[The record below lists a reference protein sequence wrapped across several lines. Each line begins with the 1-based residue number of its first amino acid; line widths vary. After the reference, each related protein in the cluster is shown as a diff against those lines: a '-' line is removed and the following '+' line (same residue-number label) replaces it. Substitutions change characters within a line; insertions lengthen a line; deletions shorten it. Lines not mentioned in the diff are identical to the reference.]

1 MSSQS
6 EAVGSRIKSGLTDW
20 AYAAGWRVVRAL
32 PESTAR
38 RAFDWGGNRVADKAN
53 RAFRAGGEPN
63 QLRRN
68 LARVLGVT
76 PAEVPDELIR
86 ASMRSYA
93 RYWREAFRLPTMD
106 HSALTGSLVEG
117 VENLD
122 AALARGRGV
131 VLALPHSGNWDAAG
145 VWLVGHSGTL
155 ATVAERL
162 KPESLFERFV
172 AYRESLGF
180 EVFPLTGGE
189 QPPFTAL
196 AARLRANNV
205 VCLMGERDL
214 TGKGVPV
221 TMYGERTWLPAGAAK
236 LAIETGAALIP
247 VHVWFTVA
255 ADGREGWGM
264 KTEAPLDV
272 SDGVAAVTQALAD
285 RFAAN
290 IAEHP
295 ADWHMLQPQWEQD
308 LSAERRARIA
318 AAQAGLDSAKGEKT
332 P

>member
-1 MSSQS
+1 MSAG
-6 EAVGSRIKSGLTDW
+6 ERAKEL

-32 PESTAR
+32 PERTAR
-38 RAFDWGGNRVADKAN
+38 RLFDWGAD
-53 RAFRAGGEPN
+53 RAVRHGGPI

-68 LARVLGVT
+68 LSRVLGTT
-76 PAEVPDELIR
+76 PEQVPDELIR

-93 RYWREAFRLPTMD
+93 RYWREAFRLPGMD
-106 HSALTGSLVEG
+106 HTKIDYYVGGLEH
-117 VENLD
+117 LD
-122 AALARGRGV
+122 AGLAAERGV
-131 VLALPHSGNWDAAG
+131 ILCLPHSGNWDMAG
-145 VWLVGHSGTL
+145 VWLVQHYQSLT
-155 ATVAERL
+155 TVAERL
-162 KPESLFERFV
+162 KPEALFERFV

-189 QPPFTAL
+189 QPPFPQL
-196 AARLRANNV
+196 AARLRENKI

-221 TMYGERTWLPAGAAK
+221 TFFGERTWLPAGAVK

-247 VHVWFTVA
+247 VHAWFTVDP
-255 ADGREGWGM
+255 DGAEGWGL
-264 KTEAPLDV
+264 KTEAPIDV
-272 SDGVAAVTQALAD
+272 SAGIAAAAQALAD

-295 ADWHMLQPQWEQD
+295 ADWHMLQPLWEAD
-308 LSAERRARIA
+308 LSEARLARIA
-318 AAQAGLDSAKGEKT
+318 AAQDAMRAKGEVT

>member
-1 MSSQS
+1 MSGWRANLSDR
-6 EAVGSRIKSGLTDW
+6 G
-20 AYAAGWRVVRAL
+20 YAAGWRLVRAL
-32 PESTAR
+32 PERMAR
-38 RAFDWGGNRVADKAN
+38 TVFDRGADFAARKGGPV
-53 RAFRAGGEPN
+53 

-68 LARVLGVT
+68 LARVVGV
-76 PAEVPDELIR
+76 PAEAVPDELVR

-106 HSALTGSLVEG
+106 HAELVESG
-117 VENLD
+117 RIVVIGLEHLD

-131 VLALPHSGNWDAAG
+131 VFVLPHSGNWDMAG
-145 VWLVGHSGTL
+145 TWLVQNYGTFT
-155 ATVAERL
+155 TVAERL

-196 AARLRANNV
+196 AQRLRDNKI

-214 TGKGVPV
+214 TGRGVPV
-221 TMYGERTWLPAGAAK
+221 TFFGERTWMPAGAAA
-236 LAIETGAALIP
+236 LAVETGAALMP
-247 VHVWFTVA
+247 VHVSFTV
-255 ADGREGWGM
+255 DDRGREGWVVR
-264 KTEAPLDV
+264 TREPLDV
-272 SDGVAAVTQALAD
+272 TAGVAAATQALAD
-285 RFAAN
+285 CFAAG

-295 ADWHMLQPQWEQD
+295 ADWHMLQPLWETD
-308 LSAERRARIA
+308 LSEARLDRIHAEQARRETYSIE
-318 AAQAGLDSAKGEKT
+318 AGGDRA

>member
-6 EAVGSRIKSGLTDW
+6 EGVGSRIKSGLTDW
-20 AYAAGWRVVRAL
+20 AYATGWRVVRAL

-38 RAFDWGGNRVADKAN
+38 RTFDWGGNRVADKAN
-53 RAFRAGGEPN
+53 RAFRAGGESN

-145 VWLVGHSGTL
+145 VWLVNHSGTL

-221 TMYGERTWLPAGAAK
+221 TMYGERTWLPAGPAK

-247 VHVWFTVA
+247 VHLWFTVDT
-255 ADGREGWGM
+255 DGREGWGM

-272 SDGVAAVTQALAD
+272 SDGVASVTQALAD

>member
-6 EAVGSRIKSGLTDW
+6 EGVGSRIKSGLTDR
-20 AYAAGWRVVRAL
+20 AYATGWRVVRAL

-53 RAFRAGGEPN
+53 RAFRAGGESN

-106 HSALTGSLVEG
+106 HSALTGSVVEG

-145 VWLVGHSGTL
+145 VWLVSHSGTL

-221 TMYGERTWLPAGAAK
+221 TMYGERTWLPAGPAK

-247 VHVWFTVA
+247 VHLWFTVDT
-255 ADGREGWGM
+255 DGREGWGM

-272 SDGVAAVTQALAD
+272 SDGVASVTQALAD

>member
-6 EAVGSRIKSGLTDW
+6 EGVGSRIKSGLTAW

-53 RAFRAGGEPN
+53 RAFRAGGEAN

-221 TMYGERTWLPAGAAK
+221 TMYGERTWLPAGPAK

-247 VHVWFTVA
+247 VHVWFTVD

-272 SDGVAAVTQALAD
+272 SDGVASVTQALAD

>member
-1 MSSQS
+1 MSFQS
-6 EAVGSRIKSGLTDW
+6 EGVGSRIKSGLTDW

-53 RAFRAGGEPN
+53 RAFRAGGESN

-106 HSALTGSLVEG
+106 HSALTGSLVAG

-221 TMYGERTWLPAGAAK
+221 TMYGERTWLPAGPAK

-247 VHVWFTVA
+247 VHVWFTVD

-272 SDGVAAVTQALAD
+272 SDGVASVTQALAD